1 MKKSADPVSLLRLK
15 AVCARTGLSR
25 AALYQLQ
32 RQGKFPQSFRLAGQR
47 AVAWR
52 SDEIQTWIEVQP
64 RSKEQPVRQVPKGH
78 AA

>member
-1 MKKSADPVSLLRLK
+1 MKTESISLLRLP

-32 RQGKFPQSFRLAGQR
+32 RAGKFPGSFRLAGQR

-52 SDEIQTWIEVQP
+52 SDEVAGWIEAQP
-64 RSKEQPVRQVPKGH
+64 RSK
-78 AA
+78 AAA

>member
-1 MKKSADPVSLLRLK
+1 MKKLESVSLLRLRE
-15 AVCARTGLSR
+15 VCARTGLSR

-32 RQGKFPQSFRLAGQR
+32 RKNKFPQSFRLAATR

-52 SDEIQTWIEVQP
+52 SDEISQWIEAQP
-64 RSKEQPVRQVPKGH
+64 RTR